1 MDCGSR
7 ISVSESVSAVVVGA
21 DGGSAAAE
29 PAVWCVLYLCALAGL
44 VCDWA
49 LTRHRR
55 QAALAGAATMLG
67 GSSART
73 GRRSTRTG
81 VRVALSG
88 AIGSSGSGGRGSGGS
103 GSGGSG
109 GSSTGALAARPAT
122 VFRVGLALFLLV
134 RSAWWVTEAAEGH
147 GAHVAGRVL
156 NRVALSLFL
165 VVFGLLV
172 FLALDALALAHSRGG
187 RVDSGGGS
195 AAQRAAAAKFAPQAI
210 AGTLGASFMS
220 PAARAVFWGL
230 TGTSCLA
237 IFVLALVDI
246 AITSH
251 GRGHNNSLLSSS
263 SSGGG
268 GIVWSSS
275 GCGSTLSSS
284 SGGDD
289 GDEDNGGRA
298 ETPFYV
304 ASVAC
309 AACVNAAYCALW
321 AYTGVGLVR
330 MMRDAAVSARALV
343 KVAVYCAALAA
354 CFLCRALFFSC
365 NIVFHQQLPEVLFHT
380 LAYGI
385 PELVPTALFVWM
397 SHESISDD
405 ENSSWRTITAQAS
418 RHDRQRRLAQ
428 PLLDTTTPASTT
440 APGTGE
446 SPGFGSDCDS
456 GRNTPS
462 GSWSVTVQCSDTT
475 AKGSGTSVKNTFGFY
490 DDDEDDDDSDSD
502 DEDSGGC
509 ANVVVST
516 NSAPSTAMQSAR
528 QIMYDDF

>member
-1 MDCGSR
+1 MESGSG
-7 ISVSESVSAVVVGA
+7 AVVVRGGA
-21 DGGSAAAE
+21 SGGSAAAE

-49 LTRHRR
+49 YTHRRR
-55 QAALAGAATMLG
+55 QAELAGAATLLG
-67 GSSART
+67 GGGRAR
-73 GRRSTRTG
+73 RRGVRTG

-88 AIGSSGSGGRGSGGS
+88 PGAGDSGGAGNRGAGPGADGAGG
-103 GSGGSG
+103 GR
-109 GSSTGALAARPAT
+109 LAARTAT

-134 RSAWWVTEAAEGH
+134 RGAWWVTEAADGA

-187 RVDSGGGS
+187 RVGSSDGGGGGGGGGS

-220 PAARAVFWGL
+220 PAARAVFWGI

-246 AITSH
+246 AVSSRPH
-251 GRGHNNSLLSSS
+251 GRPHPVVFSSS
-263 SSGGG
+263 SS
-268 GIVWSSS
+268 
-275 GCGSTLSSS
+275 SSS
-284 SGGDD
+284 SEASWWSTSTSGSSSESGSSGGG

-298 ETPFYV
+298 DTPFYV

-309 AACVNAAYCALW
+309 AACVNAAYCVLW
-321 AYTGVGLVR
+321 GHTGVGLVR
-330 MMRDAAVSARALV
+330 MMRDAAVSTRALV
-343 KVAVYCAALAA
+343 KVAVYCALLAA

-365 NIVFHQQLPEVLFHT
+365 NIVFHRQLPEVLFHT

-405 ENSSWRTITAQAS
+405 EGSSWRTLTDQAS

-428 PLLDTTTPASTT
+428 PLLDTT
-440 APGTGE
+440 PGNSSCGGGDNGLGE
-446 SPGFGSDCDS
+446 SPGS
-456 GRNTPS
+456 TPS
-462 GSWSVTVQCSDTT
+462 GSWSVTVQPCNSE
-475 AKGSGTSVKNTFGFY
+475 ARGSGASLKKGFGY
-490 DDDEDDDDSDSD
+490 LDDYDEDEDDSD
-502 DEDSGGC
+502 DEGGVGTT
-509 ANVVVST
+509 AVGT
-516 NSAPSTAMQSAR
+516 GAPSAAMQSAR

>member
-1 MDCGSR
+1 MDCGS
-7 ISVSESVSAVVVGA
+7 SSSSSSSSAAVVRV
-21 DGGSAAAE
+21 GGSRGGSSAAE

-49 LTRHRR
+49 RTHRRR
-55 QAALAGAATMLG
+55 QAELAGAATLLG
-67 GSSART
+67 AGTHGGARHR
-73 GRRSTRTG
+73 GTRTG

-88 AIGSSGSGGRGSGGS
+88 AADRAAGAGARGEGDDEGGP
-103 GSGGSG
+103 
-109 GSSTGALAARPAT
+109 LAARTAT

-134 RSAWWVTEAAEGH
+134 RGAWWVTEAAEGA

-156 NRVALSLFL
+156 NRVALALFL

-187 RVDSGGGS
+187 RVGSSGAGGS

-220 PAARAVFWGL
+220 PAARAVFWGI

-246 AITSH
+246 GITSH
-251 GRGHNNSLLSSS
+251 GRRTTVLSSS
-263 SSGGG
+263 SS
-268 GIVWSSS
+268 SSWASSAS
-275 GCGSTLSSS
+275 GCWNSSS
-284 SGGDD
+284 SISSGDG

-309 AACVNAAYCALW
+309 AACVNAAYAVLW
-321 AYTGVGLVR
+321 GYTGVGLVR

-343 KVAVYCAALAA
+343 KVAVYCALLAA

-365 NIVFHQQLPEVLFHT
+365 NIVFHRQLPEVLFHT

-405 ENSSWRTITAQAS
+405 ESSSWRTLTAQAS

-428 PLLDTTTPASTT
+428 PLLDTT
-440 APGTGE
+440 PGIGSSSIVTGGTGGGATRTGE
-446 SPGFGSDCDS
+446 SPGS
-456 GRNTPS
+456 TPS
-462 GSWSVTVQCSDTT
+462 GAWSVTVQPSDST
-475 AKGSGTSVKNTFGFY
+475 ARASGASLKKGFGYLDDY
-490 DDDEDDDDSDSD
+490 DEEEDDDSD
-502 DEDSGGC
+502 DEDGC
-509 ANVVVST
+509 TTAACAAT
-516 NSAPSTAMQSAR
+516 PSAAMQSGR
-528 QIMYDDF
+528 QILYDDF